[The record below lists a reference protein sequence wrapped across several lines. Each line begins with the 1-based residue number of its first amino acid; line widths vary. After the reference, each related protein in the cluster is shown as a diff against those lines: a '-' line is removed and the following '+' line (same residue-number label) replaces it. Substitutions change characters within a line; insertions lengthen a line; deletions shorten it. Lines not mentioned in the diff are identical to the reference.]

1 MRSPLFAEE
10 LEAVLASSNATRRSD
25 ILNRITDLF
34 IYGAERYSP
43 DHVRLFGDV
52 MARLLRG
59 MDKQGR
65 ARLAERLAP
74 IANAPGNVIHMLA
87 LDHDIAVAGPVLAQ
101 SERLGER
108 ELMQIASSK
117 GRSHLLAMA
126 RRRSLSAAVSNV
138 LIARADRELLN
149 VLAAHGG
156 AQFSKAGR
164 QRLDERQRT
173 DAELTPLRTPP
184 GESEIYRY
192 ARNGKLADTAAAL
205 SIVSGMPKDAVE
217 CALLN
222 PRAEAILMLA
232 RAVGLSSITTEAM
245 LRLHATDCGM
255 SADDVEQAL
264 ARFNRLPRD
273 SARRVLNFFRIRLHK
288 QAQDV
293 QAQDVQAHH
302 LHAQD
307 VHAQDMHAQDT
318 APPVL
323 VAET

>member
-1 MRSPLFAEE
+1 MRSPPLAEE

-25 ILNRITDLF
+25 ILERVTDLF

-43 DHVRLFGDV
+43 DQIRLFGDV

-59 MDKQGR
+59 MDGQGR
-65 ARLAERLAP
+65 TRLAERLAP
-74 IANAPGNVIHMLA
+74 IANAPGNVVHMLA
-87 LDHDIAVAGPVLAQ
+87 LDHDIAVAGPLLVQ
-101 SERLGER
+101 SEGLGER

-126 RRRSLSAAVSNV
+126 RRRSLSAAVSDV

-164 QRLDERQRT
+164 QRLDQRQRT
-173 DAELTPLRTPP
+173 DAALKQSRARPLDRTTP

-192 ARNGKLADTAAAL
+192 ARHGKLADTAAAL

-217 CALLN
+217 RALLN

-245 LRLHATDCGM
+245 LRLRATDCGM
-255 SADDVEQAL
+255 SADDVAQAL

-288 QAQDV
+288 QAQDLHAQDL
-293 QAQDVQAHH
+293 QAQDV
-302 LHAQD
+302 
-307 VHAQDMHAQDT
+307 HAQDT

-323 VAET
+323 GAET